1 MEVSHE
7 WPLPNV
13 LDNSGN
19 RSIFIESPIADSAKG
34 CSASSELELVLT
46 TIRSGCPT
54 RQFGRRH
61 WPHWRDR
68 PSALAMSNGR
78 SMVISSPLKEHF
90 NVFSFTSVF
99 FLLRERTRH
108 VCKATHIILFKQ
120 LIKFTWHFLLWL
132 KLCDSEMV
140 KMCIKFSLFKGKISS
155 HIQDSFHIIRL

>member
-1 MEVSHE
+1 MPQSTVRIKGQIPKLEMPQMQLRRQSFIVRPDRTNSRTMSFIRESQVEVSHE

-34 CSASSELELVLT
+34 CSASSELELVST

-68 PSALAMSNGR
+68 PSASAMSNGR

-90 NVFSFTSVF
+90 NAFSFTSVY
-99 FLLRERTRH
+99 
-108 VCKATHIILFKQ
+108 
-120 LIKFTWHFLLWL
+120 
-132 KLCDSEMV
+132 
-140 KMCIKFSLFKGKISS
+140 FS
-155 HIQDSFHIIRL
+155 